1 MEIKEDDHNQFDML
15 EGSFANEFDYGLV
28 EDFSHDA
35 RPVNSPIKAD
45 CQGKKR
51 MEDYLQWEASLEY
64 FFEMKPMVDLGRCYL
79 LRLTRLNQSTSDEMG
94 VVRLLNLEDTRENAL
109 MAGKHV
115 LQDGARRKLSRKSD
129 GIAQWRTRGSHY
141 CLDSLEQR
149 VNITEKEEQDDDM
162 LDPIYNEYAEESE
175 EICLVLKAIQTK
187 SANLVLFFRFTP
199 NNAHPNKHGK
209 TGDGCICFI
218 ERERYYCKKKSI
230 RIKQIPYARKI
241 QKSMA
246 ITQSIFKNY

>member
-64 FFEMKPMVDLGRCYL
+64 FFEMKPMVDLGR
-79 LRLTRLNQSTSDEMG
+79 LNQSTSDEMG
-94 VVRLLNLEDTRENAL
+94 VVQLLNLEDTQENAL

-115 LQDGARRKLSRKSD
+115 LQDGARRKLSRKND
-129 GIAQWRTRGSHY
+129 GIAQRRTRGKKGKA
-141 CLDSLEQR
+141 LVRFEAGNGIGQNVLSLAATLR
-149 VNITEKEEQDDDM
+149 FIVSVMVRKALIIVLILLKKE
-162 LDPIYNEYAEESE
+162 
-175 EICLVLKAIQTK
+175 
-187 SANLVLFFRFTP
+187 
-199 NNAHPNKHGK
+199 
-209 TGDGCICFI
+209 
-218 ERERYYCKKKSI
+218 
-230 RIKQIPYARKI
+230 
-241 QKSMA
+241 
-246 ITQSIFKNY
+246 

>member
-64 FFEMKPMVDLGRCYL
+64 FFEMKPMVDLGRY
-79 LRLTRLNQSTSDEMG
+79 TR
-94 VVRLLNLEDTRENAL
+94 NAL

-129 GIAQWRTRGSHY
+129 GIAQRRTRGKKGKALVRFEAGNGIGHNVLSLAATLKIHCFSYGEKGSHY

-149 VNITEKEEQDDDM
+149 VNKTEKEEQDDDM
-162 LDPIYNEYAEESE
+162 LDPIYN
-175 EICLVLKAIQTK
+175 
-187 SANLVLFFRFTP
+187 
-199 NNAHPNKHGK
+199 
-209 TGDGCICFI
+209 
-218 ERERYYCKKKSI
+218 
-230 RIKQIPYARKI
+230 
-241 QKSMA
+241 
-246 ITQSIFKNY
+246 

>member
-1 MEIKEDDHNQFDML
+1 EDDDNQFDML
-15 EGSFANEFDYGLV
+15 QGSLANEFDYGLV
-28 EDFSHDA
+28 EDFSQDA

-64 FFEMKPMVDLGRCYL
+64 FFEMKPMVDLGRY
-79 LRLTRLNQSTSDEMG
+79 
-94 VVRLLNLEDTRENAL
+94 TRENAL
-109 MAGKHV
+109 MAEKHV

-129 GIAQWRTRGSHY
+129 GIAQRTTRGKKGKALVRFEAGNGIGQNKGHSSHY
-141 CLDSLEQR
+141 CLVSLEQR
-149 VNITEKEEQDDDM
+149 VNITEKQEQVDDT

-230 RIKQIPYARKI
+230 HIKQTPYARKI

-246 ITQSIFKNY
+246 IIQSIFKY

>member
-94 VVRLLNLEDTRENAL
+94 VIRLLNLEDTRENAL

-129 GIAQWRTRGSHY
+129 GIAQRRTRGKNGKA
-141 CLDSLEQR
+141 LVRFEAGNGIGQNVLSLAATLR
-149 VNITEKEEQDDDM
+149 FIVSVMVRKALIIVLILLNKE
-162 LDPIYNEYAEESE
+162 
-175 EICLVLKAIQTK
+175 
-187 SANLVLFFRFTP
+187 
-199 NNAHPNKHGK
+199 
-209 TGDGCICFI
+209 
-218 ERERYYCKKKSI
+218 
-230 RIKQIPYARKI
+230 
-241 QKSMA
+241 
-246 ITQSIFKNY
+246 

>member
-35 RPVNSPIKAD
+35 RPVNSPKL
-45 CQGKKR
+45 
-51 MEDYLQWEASLEY
+51 MEDYLQWEASFEY
-64 FFEMKPMVDLGRCYL
+64 FFEMKPMVDLGRY
-79 LRLTRLNQSTSDEMG
+79 TR
-94 VVRLLNLEDTRENAL
+94 NAL

-129 GIAQWRTRGSHY
+129 GIAQRRTRGEKGKALVRFEAGNGSHY
-141 CLDSLEQR
+141 CFDSLEQR

-175 EICLVLKAIQTK
+175 EICLVLKAIQSK

-209 TGDGCICFI
+209 TRDGCICFI

-230 RIKQIPYARKI
+230 HIKQIPYARKI

-246 ITQSIFKNY
+246 ITQSIFKY